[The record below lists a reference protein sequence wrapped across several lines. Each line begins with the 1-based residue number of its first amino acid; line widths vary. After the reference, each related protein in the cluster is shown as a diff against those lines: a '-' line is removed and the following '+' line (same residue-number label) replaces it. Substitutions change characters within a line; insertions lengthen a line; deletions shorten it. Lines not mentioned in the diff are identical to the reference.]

1 MGGASTNADKERE
14 RQRLREQERRKRE
27 AVSKIDFVSDDCAI
41 FID

>member
-27 AVSKIDFVSDDCAI
+27 AVSPRDLVFVLFFSD
-41 FID
+41 

>member
-27 AVSKIDFVSDDCAI
+27 AVSSELSHF
-41 FID
+41 FFGELT